1 MMAARNI
8 FRHFTSFSD
17 TNNDTGDS
25 DNNHNQ
31 ISCWGLLRDSRK
43 ICQKLYRCEKVSL
56 KVYVT
61 RFHVGVL
68 DFSLRRNPH
77 GTGSLWILHCHTVT
91 IPLSPSWNKIAT
103 PPDRQINIKG
113 RKIMFT
119 FAYFLNDDGDDGFD
133 KRQMGARH
141 KCELDRLGYSWAC
154 SLSAGRPTQSSRYK
168 F

>member
-31 ISCWGLLRDSRK
+31 ISCWGLLEDSRK
-43 ICQKLYRCEKVSL
+43 ICAKSYRCEKVSL

-68 DFSLRRNPH
+68 DFSLGRNPH
-77 GTGSLWILHCHTVT
+77 GLSLNSALSHGHNTTVT
-91 IPLSPSWNKIAT
+91 
-103 PPDRQINIKG
+103 
-113 RKIMFT
+113 
-119 FAYFLNDDGDDGFD
+119 FLKQN
-133 KRQMGARH
+133 RH
-141 KCELDRLGYSWAC
+141 NA
-154 SLSAGRPTQSSRYK
+154 
-168 F
+168 